1 VKQIVKP
8 SSALPR
14 APTLKRDFSH
24 GEFVSNGA
32 LALSKH
38 EVKSL
43 MGPTIIVRATWD
55 TLKPAGGTDDD
66 FHAGIERAVALG

>member
-1 VKQIVKP
+1 
-8 SSALPR
+8 
-14 APTLKRDFSH
+14 
-24 GEFVSNGA
+24 
-32 LALSKH
+32 
-38 EVKSL
+38 